1 MSRLLTIAK
10 QFGDDENGAAMFEYA
25 VLIGIVAAGTIS
37 CAILVGNQVSYSWL
51 KLTTAI
57 ADRFP
62 Q

>member
-1 MSRLLTIAK
+1 MGNLTADIDVPASL
-10 QFGDDENGAAMFEYA
+10 AAARCYA
-25 VLIGIVAAGTIS
+25 VLIGIVAAGTVS